1 MSGKIFTARRYKL
14 PVVLGGVLVFGF
26 LLIGGLSFWVLT
38 LKIPDLHALGARRV
52 AQSTKI
58 YDRTGTV
65 LLFDIHEEIKRTII
79 PFEEIPRHAKN
90 AAVAIEDDNFY
101 RHKGISPVSILRA
114 FFVDIFSGDLRQ
126 GGSTITQQ
134 LIKNTFLTTDRTLA
148 RKLKE
153 AVLAL
158 KLERTI
164 GKDEVLN
171 LYLNEIPYGSNI
183 YGIEA
188 AAESFFGKHARELTL
203 AEAAYLASLP
213 KAPTY
218 YSPYGQ
224 HQAELERRKDVVL
237 ERMGELG
244 YISEEELS
252 AAKEETPVFVP
263 KGNESIK
270 APHFVFYVREQLD
283 ALLGERR
290 VAEGGFRVITSLDWN
305 LQQQAEDMTKEY
317 IARIEETFT
326 ASNAAMVGI
335 DPKTGQVLVMVGSRD
350 WFAPPLPDGCNPGKN
365 CAFEPQV
372 NAAAYATGRQ
382 PGSAIKP
389 VIYATAFK
397 KGYTPDTVVFD
408 LETEFNSSCNPDG
421 TAPEGVDPEECYRPG
436 NYDEKFRGPVR
447 LRDALAQS
455 INIPSVKTLY
465 LAGLE
470 DSLKTARDLGITTLN
485 DPERYGLT
493 LVLGGGEVRLLEL
506 VGAYG
511 VFANDGMRNPTVSIL
526 QIEDSDGN
534 TLREFAPQPKQAL
547 DTNTA
552 RMISDVLS
560 DEEARAP
567 AFGRHSYLYF
577 EGRDV
582 AAKTGTTNDS
592 RDAWV
597 VGYTPN
603 FALGL
608 WVGNNDNRQ
617 MVKKVAGF
625 IAAPL
630 WNAFFQEVLAS
641 VPDERFTPP
650 EVPAPRKPVLRGE
663 WRGGRSYNTDAVS
676 GKLATPHTP
685 AEFIREKVL
694 QEVHSILY
702 WVDKKDPDG
711 PPPSEPEKDA
721 QFRLWEEPVRAW
733 AATQGLSDNT
743 SGIPKETDDVH
754 LPEYQ
759 PTLTI
764 PSAKIPSSLG
774 ATEALAL
781 TLVASGHFAIKQI
794 DVFVDD
800 QYVGSVSRE
809 PYEIRVDLSRFNI
822 AGTQAILRAV
832 VYDTAGNRSSAE
844 KVLYIQQQAPQ
855 AEE

>member
-1 MSGKIFTARRYKL
+1 MSRKNLVARRQKL
-14 PVVLGGVLVFGF
+14 LFILGWSFVAG
-26 LLIGGLSFWVLT
+26 LLFVGALSFWVLT

-65 LLFDIHEEIKRTII
+65 LLFDIHEEVKRTVI
-79 PFEEIPRHAKN
+79 PFEEIPREAKN

-101 RHKGISPVSILRA
+101 QHKGISPVSILRA
-114 FFVDIFSGDLRQ
+114 FFVDIFSGDVRQ

-134 LIKNTFLTTDRTLA
+134 LIKNTLLTTDQTLA

-164 GKDEVLN
+164 NKDEILN
-171 LYLNEIPYGSNI
+171 SYLNEIPYGSNI

-188 AAESFFGKHARELTL
+188 ASESFFGKHAHDLSL

-224 HQAELERRKDVVL
+224 HQPELEHRKNVVL
-237 ERMGELG
+237 ERMKALG
-244 YISEEELS
+244 YISEEEIQ
-252 AAKEETPVFVP
+252 AAKSETVSFVP

-270 APHFVFYVREQLD
+270 ASHFVFYVRDQLNT
-283 ALLGERR
+283 LLGERR
-290 VAEGGFRVITSLDWN
+290 VAEGGFRIITSLDWS
-305 LQQQAEDMTKEY
+305 LQQKAEEMTKEY
-317 IARIEETFT
+317 IARVEDTFT

-350 WFAPPLPDGCNPGKN
+350 WFASPLPEGCTPGKN

-397 KGYTPDTVVFD
+397 KRYTPDTVVFD

-421 TAPEGVDPEECYRPG
+421 TAPEGIDPETCYRPK
-436 NYDEKFRGPVR
+436 NYDERFRGPVS
-447 LRDALAQS
+447 LRNALAQS
-455 INIPSVKTLY
+455 INVPSVKVLY

-470 DSLKTARDLGITTLN
+470 DSLKTAKDLGITTLN
-485 DPERYGLT
+485 DPGRYGLT

-511 VFANDGMRNPTVSIL
+511 VFANDGVLNPTASIL
-526 QIEDSDGN
+526 RIEDGEGN
-534 TLREFAPQPKQAL
+534 TLQEFSPQPKQAL
-547 DTNTA
+547 DPNIARTVTN
-552 RMISDVLS
+552 ILS

-577 EGRDV
+577 DGRDV
-582 AAKTGTTNDS
+582 AAKTGTTNNS

-608 WVGNNDNRQ
+608 WVGNNDNRP
-617 MVKKVAGF
+617 MVKRVAGF

-630 WNAFFQEVLAS
+630 WNSFFQEVLATI
-641 VPDERFTPP
+641 PDERF
-650 EVPAPRKPVLRGE
+650 PAPEIPKPKKPILRGE
-663 WRGGRSYNTDAVS
+663 WRGNLSYAVDTVS
-676 GKLATPHTP
+676 GKLATPYTP
-685 AEFIREKVL
+685 PDLTQERVL
-694 QEVHSILY
+694 QEVHSILH
-702 WVDKKDPDG
+702 WVDKTNPDG
-711 PPPSEPEKDA
+711 PPPAEPEKDA
-721 QFRLWEEPVRAW
+721 QFRLWEAPVRAW
-733 AATQGLSDNT
+733 ATAQGLVDDTAGVPS
-743 SGIPKETDDVH
+743 ETDNVH
-754 LPEYQ
+754 LPAYQ
-759 PTLTI
+759 PTLTVRSTGTVS
-764 PSAKIPSSLG
+764 PLG
-774 ATEALAL
+774 PEDSFPLVLA
-781 TLVASGHFAIKQI
+781 ASGHFAIKQI
-794 DVFVDD
+794 DVFVED
-800 QYVGSVSRE
+800 QYIGSVNKQ
-809 PYEIRVDLSRFNI
+809 PYEIQVNLSRVNV
-822 AGTQAILRAV
+822 AGPRATLRAV
-832 VYDTAGNRSSAE
+832 AYDSVGNRTTTE
-844 KVLYIQQQAPQ
+844 KELRIQR
-855 AEE
+855 